1 MELASFID
9 YLDEVISDRTTLGL
23 SICFVHLLDRLLLG
37 FCGILLKTILEIHRT
52 AQQKLI
58 PHLERIGITPR
69 MQSSSFNRFQHTA
82 TTVQIIWLRGPLE
95 HKHVVMCQ
103 V

>member
-9 YLDEVISDRTTLGL
+9 YLDEVIRDRTTLGL
-23 SICFVHLLDRLLLG
+23 SICFVHLLDRLG

-69 MQSSSFNRFQHTA
+69 MQSSSFNRF
-82 TTVQIIWLRGPLE
+82 
-95 HKHVVMCQ
+95 
-103 V
+103 